1 MQCTKGRLFG
11 ANLATPSPIPQVSF
25 ALAQPLMSVSVTCLA
40 GRVVLFIGGNTNS
53 KGGCTSSV
61 AALDLTAL
69 PPAGSVLPLVAN
81 LSAAV
86 SVSAVSGDSV
96 AVFNGREVD
105 IFSLPARPLL
115 TGRAADDLPRAPG
128 VPVAVSPL
136 AAAVF
141 AADTSTLSRFHVLA
155 NATATW
161 APQHPDTLLAH
172 LPPQPLAKPGDA
184 ASVSFAWRSDGSDVC
199 GASTWGG
206 DGCVANGCA
215 GANAYK
221 SVHCVGGTGDFR
233 VGLFDS
239 AAGGLVNSSGF
250 CPFTTYSG
258 MEKCLGEKPF
268 IEYRGY
274 HLRLFPHAGL
284 DAKAYPTAVP
294 CGWYKMAPVSKPTF
308 LFGDARVAEF
318 GCFDVQAGGAPSKLT
333 LSYLRKSASEVE
345 LTAELN
351 GVIRKATDSDAKLQ
365 PLKVDTWAIQF
376 PNDRPYKYVDWS

>member
-1 MQCTKGRLFG
+1 MHKGSTFRAVIL
-11 ANLATPSPIPQVSF
+11 SPLSPFPQVSF

-40 GRVVLFIGGNTNS
+40 GRVVLFIGGNANS

-115 TGRAADDLPRAPG
+115 TSRASDDSRGSG

-155 NATATW
+155 NGTATW

-172 LPPQPLAKPGDA
+172 LSPQPLAKPGDA

-206 DGCVANGCA
+206 DGCVANGCS

-239 AAGGLVNSSGF
+239 AAGGL
-250 CPFTTYSG
+250 
-258 MEKCLGEKPF
+258 
-268 IEYRGY
+268 
-274 HLRLFPHAGL
+274 
-284 DAKAYPTAVP
+284 D
-294 CGWYKMAPVSKPTF
+294 
-308 LFGDARVAEF
+308 
-318 GCFDVQAGGAPSKLT
+318 
-333 LSYLRKSASEVE
+333 RKSV
-345 LTAELN
+345 
-351 GVIRKATDSDAKLQ
+351 V
-365 PLKVDTWAIQF
+365 
-376 PNDRPYKYVDWS
+376 